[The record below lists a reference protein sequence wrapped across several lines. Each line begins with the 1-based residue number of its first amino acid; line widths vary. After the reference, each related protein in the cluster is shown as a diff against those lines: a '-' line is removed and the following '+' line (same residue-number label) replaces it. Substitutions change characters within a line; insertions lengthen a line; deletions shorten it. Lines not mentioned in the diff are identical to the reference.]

1 MNDSEPMETTDAERP
16 VAASVEEAP
25 PRPTYAPAAMALG
38 VMMLL
43 WGVTTMWIMSVAG
56 LGVMIWSL
64 WTWMNEIRL
73 ES

>member
-1 MNDSEPMETTDAERP
+1 MWR
-16 VAASVEEAP
+16 
-25 PRPTYAPAAMALG
+25 LG
-38 VMMLL
+38 IMMLL
-43 WGVTTMWIMSVAG
+43 WGVTTMWIMSIAG